1 MTEQEK
7 KDIKEIFEELNK
19 SPLYN
24 LSMCSLENFH
34 TNFLVWLGKT
44 YPQQTLE
51 LLAECIKDNQRTI
64 IKKWENIEFVTQE
77 NLGKDCKFDLCVK
90 SKANAEDSKILLVL
104 ENKIKSYPTE
114 EQLEKYNEELKNKE
128 HKPVKILLT
137 LLPCDL
143 EDYKSWQHITYSS
156 FKFNDIFS
164 DEFWKNQ
171 VENINKDEIE
181 DEIKDEISYNKSLI
195 SDYSKLIENLDLAIK
210 NVENRTNKP
219 QELNSLLYENINS
232 FAEELKNIKF
242 DNAYKKYKT
251 GELTNYIKNHIPN
264 EINVEN
270 IKFSTDFSQQ
280 NEGVINIEKSY
291 FIPPN
296 SSSNKKPKPDFIL
309 SIQIQGNEYRRCLVY
324 GTKEQKENRFN
335 FAQRLKKLG
344 IWFSDGDLETNSKK
358 SSYTDECIKNDEEIL
373 YRGYSP
379 DRIFRHF
386 DMAKKEL
393 NTYKSIAEQ
402 VKSDIEHLNDND
414 NKTKIQKAYNDFLNG
429 KSTTSDKT

>member
-1 MTEQEK
+1 MTEQETNIEK
-7 KDIKEIFEELNK
+7 IFEALNK

-51 LLAECIKDNQRTI
+51 LLANCIENED

-90 SKANAEDSKILLVL
+90 DKNSKIRLVL

-114 EQLEKYNEELKNKE
+114 EQLEKYDKELKDKG
-128 HKPVKILLT
+128 HDPVKIFLT

-143 EDYKSWQHITYSS
+143 KDCNSWQQITYSS
-156 FKFNDIFS
+156 FKFKDIFS

-195 SDYSKLIENLDLAIK
+195 SDYSKLIKNLVSGIEK
-210 NVENRTNKP
+210 VENRANDNQK
-219 QELNSLLYENINS
+219 ELNSLLYENINS

-280 NEGVINIEKSY
+280 NDGVINIEKSY
-291 FIPPN
+291 FISPKSP
-296 SSSNKKPKPDFIL
+296 SNKKPKPDFIL

-324 GTKEQKENRFN
+324 GTKGQEENRFN
-335 FAQRLKKLG
+335 FANNKLKGSG
-344 IWFSDGDLETNSKK
+344 IWFSDDDLENYSKK
-358 SSYTDECIKNDEEIL
+358 SSYSRFTENEKIL

-402 VKSDIEHLNDND
+402 VKSDIKHLNDHQED
-414 NKTKIQKAYNDFLNG
+414 IQKAYNDFLNG
-429 KSTTSDKT
+429 KSSTSDKT